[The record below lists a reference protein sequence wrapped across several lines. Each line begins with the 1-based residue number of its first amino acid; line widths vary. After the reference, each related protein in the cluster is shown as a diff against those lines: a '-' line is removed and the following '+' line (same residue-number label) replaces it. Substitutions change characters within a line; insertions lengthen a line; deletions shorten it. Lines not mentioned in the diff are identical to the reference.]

1 MASLGILPERVLF
14 AFPSQYATVT
24 TASSYLS
31 ASDKRLHFGLGKAL
45 TARSI
50 EIRWPGGTVQTLKD
64 VAADRIVEID
74 EPAASTPPGKP

>member
-1 MASLGILPERVLF
+1 
-14 AFPSQYATVT
+14 
-24 TASSYLS
+24 
-31 ASDKRLHFGLGKAL
+31 LHFGLGKAL